1 MQMTATDYL
10 KDIGLTYLMI
20 PTITIALGLVLET
33 RAGPGTRP
41 TGTPHCQ
48 TTGHGTSTGA

>member
-33 RAGPGTRP
+33 RSRPGTEN
-41 TGTPHCQ
+41 
-48 TTGHGTSTGA
+48 